1 MPYGHVKQY
10 RDLVREAQK
19 KRIRIT
25 KEQQKEIRRIYAD
38 LADDLSSRL
47 SRHSDKTLTYR
58 WIKDYAK
65 ELRRESRGVYRT
77 IQGITEKNMLAV
89 TSAVTG
95 AESAFWGGIAPELS
109 ERFTDVFSRV
119 PNSVVNELLSGGVY
133 RDFTGLSER
142 IWNYQ
147 GKFNRDIQYV
157 INQGIIAKKP
167 AYDLA
172 KDLEIY
178 LNPKAAKPFDWSR
191 VYPGVHKTVDYN
203 AQRLART
210 GVTHAYQ
217 MSFQRSTRDN
227 PFVEKYKWL
236 SSNSGRSCELCRQRN
251 GRLFEKDALP
261 LDHPNGMCTVV
272 AVIPKSYEQI
282 ADELADWAN
291 GKDNPGIDRWLGSDE
306 NQIKSE
312 KSIAKSE
319 NSDKMELRE
328 HTKKIKSVLSDKEY
342 TEFIDTVAGNQY
354 VSKLYSAYAD
364 KLDGIKRV
372 RGGGV
377 YKPSLGTLEF
387 DLATNVEM
395 AAGMNK
401 FGVLAHEYGHFF
413 DHKAKFKATWGEID
427 MLQERLDHIGK
438 TMFKKTPSTSGEFLD
453 AVRADKK
460 HIQSLWSNEAA
471 RDLRD
476 HDASAGVQDA
486 IDGMFGK
493 RIKWGHGD
501 QYYNRKYNMLKS
513 LKLQKDVQQV
523 YKELGMDASNQAKV
537 KQIVRDYETASEMWA
552 NISSAETCGGEELE
566 YIKKYLPNS
575 YNAFKEL
582 LKGVE

>member
-25 KEQQKEIRRIYAD
+25 KEQQKEIGKLYGEIA
-38 LADDLSSRL
+38 ADLSSRL
-47 SRHSDKTLTYR
+47 SRHSDQTLTYR
-58 WIKDYAK
+58 WLKDYAK

-95 AESAFWGGIAPELS
+95 AESAFWGGLVPELS
-109 ERFTDVFSRV
+109 ERFADVFSKI
-119 PNSVVNELLSGGVY
+119 PDSVVNELLSGGVY

-191 VYPGVHKTVDYN
+191 VYPGIHKTVDYN

-217 MSFQRSTRDN
+217 MSFQRSTREN
-227 PFVEKYKWL
+227 PFIEKYKWL

-251 GRLFEKDALP
+251 GRLFEKDELP
-261 LDHPNGMCTVV
+261 LDHPNGMCTVI

-291 GKDNPGIDRWLGSDE
+291 GKENPKLEKWLNPEKKRNIIKEQNISPAALRKRQKDEVTLAKLEKERAIIYDSHGNVKLIKNGIEDSVSFTDA
-306 NQIKSE
+306 QIMDMEGCILSHNHPNNSTFSPDDINMLRQTGLLEIRAVTKDGVFILKNTYLWDSNFNSYE
-312 KSIAKSE
+312 KIVNECQKEITRLKPEMMNRYRNGELTAEEYSQEIQAKAMEQIAKRFHL
-319 NSDKMELRE
+319 D
-328 HTKKIKSVLSDKEY
+328 
-342 TEFIDTVAGNQY
+342 
-354 VSKLYSAYAD
+354 YS
-364 KLDGIKRV
+364 
-372 RGGGV
+372 
-377 YKPSLGTLEF
+377 F
-387 DLATNVEM
+387 
-395 AAGMNK
+395 
-401 FGVLAHEYGHFF
+401 
-413 DHKAKFKATWGEID
+413 
-427 MLQERLDHIGK
+427 ER
-438 TMFKKTPSTSGEFLD
+438 
-453 AVRADKK
+453 
-460 HIQSLWSNEAA
+460 
-471 RDLRD
+471 
-476 HDASAGVQDA
+476 
-486 IDGMFGK
+486 
-493 RIKWGHGD
+493 
-501 QYYNRKYNMLKS
+501 RK
-513 LKLQKDVQQV
+513 
-523 YKELGMDASNQAKV
+523 
-537 KQIVRDYETASEMWA
+537 
-552 NISSAETCGGEELE
+552 
-566 YIKKYLPNS
+566 
-575 YNAFKEL
+575 
-582 LKGVE
+582 